1 MLRKFFS
8 AVVLVPLGLVLL
20 LAAVANRQ
28 AVTVSLDPF
37 LSGERAFSVTQPLF
51 VILLVTLMI
60 GVVVGGVTTWL
71 RQGKWR
77 RAARAAQAESRAL
90 RREVE
95 SLRQTLEAERAAE
108 MRRVTPSIAY
118 RPPPAA

>member
-1 MLRKFFS
+1 
-8 AVVLVPLGLVLL
+8 
-20 LAAVANRQ
+20 
-28 AVTVSLDPF
+28 
-37 LSGERAFSVTQPLF
+37 
-51 VILLVTLMI
+51 
-60 GVVVGGVTTWL
+60 L